1 MPADTKTTTSF
12 IETQF
17 PVSKVSKESYK
28 ERKANHSQTLTG
40 LGKWWGRK
48 PLVMIR
54 AALIGLLMPSSD
66 DLEKDQEIFLKIM
79 TMDEDGLWKRM
90 RESDGNIRYKDAFE
104 LLTEEEQE
112 RFFNLDEVEGGKA
125 IHHCIDADGREE
137 KKAMKQ
143 EIQRLAFGR
152 LSYDE
157 KLDYVDRPEQ
167 IDGPSE
173 EAWSEINEHL
183 STDASSLDE
192 LIQELGKRR
201 FGHVPRVGDAFCGGG
216 SVPFEATRLGCES
229 YGADLSP
236 VAALLTWASL
246 NIVGGGDEV
255 AERVRKAQEEVYAA
269 VDEQITQW
277 GIEHNEKGWRA
288 DAYLYCLET
297 ECPEC
302 GVDVPLAPSWVI
314 GERTNTIARL
324 ELDDANDRFDIQV
337 EQGVSKADIDAADD
351 AGTVQNDRLHCPAC
365 GRATPLK
372 AIRGDQRGENGTA
385 NSLRKWTNDDLTPRP
400 DDTFQERLYC
410 VRWVETFS
418 DESGDR
424 NSRRHYRSVSDA
436 DQQREKKALRL
447 LEDRFDEW
455 QEKGYIPSRRIE
467 PGNKTKEPIRTRG
480 WTHWHHLFNP
490 RQLLLAGLFS
500 KHAQQDVDSKIE
512 VIGSLLSV
520 GRLVDWNSK
529 LCRWISDASKENGA
543 QVFSNQALNTLYNY
557 YSRPLGLLDTTVF
570 YRIHSKEIHADGK
583 VEPQDA
589 RDVQSKSDIWITDPP
604 YADAINYHEL
614 SEFFLAWYEKPLRRL
629 FPDWYTDSK
638 RALAVTGEEAEFRRD
653 MVASYRNLADHMPDD
668 GAQIVMFTHQDSSV
682 WADLARILAAAG
694 LRVTSAWTVATETD
708 SALKKGNYVQGTVLL
723 VLRKRLAER
732 NAYSDEISVQVED
745 EVKSQLDTM
754 QALDEDEDDPSF
766 GDTDYQLAA
775 YAAALR
781 VLTQYSEIDG
791 ESWEE
796 ALNRPSGD
804 GAPASRT
811 SSIESVIDDAVEVAC
826 NHLIPNGFDDFLW
839 KTLEPKE
846 RLYLKGLELESNNE
860 YRTGAY
866 QELARG
872 FGVRE
877 YKDLYASSKA
887 NRSRFKTPSEF
898 GSQNLGNEDS
908 FSDSLVRHALFAV
921 YEAERED
928 EARKG
933 LHWLKT
939 EVDAY
944 WQNRKHLIE
953 ILRYFE
959 RMETGSEE
967 WDEDAAYARLVAGA
981 VENDHA

>member
-1 MPADTKTTTSF
+1 V
-12 IETQF
+12 E
-17 PVSKVSKESYK
+17 E
-28 ERKANHSQTLTG
+28 
-40 LGKWWGRK
+40 
-48 PLVMIR
+48 
-54 AALIGLLMPSSD
+54 D
-66 DLEKDQEIFLKIM
+66 D
-79 TMDEDGLWKRM
+79 
-90 RESDGNIRYKDAFE
+90 
-104 LLTEEEQE
+104 
-112 RFFNLDEVEGGKA
+112 KA
-125 IHHCIDADGREE
+125 IYHCIDAGGRDE
-137 KKAMKQ
+137 KREMKTK
-143 EIQRLAFGR
+143 IQRLAFSR

-167 IDGPSE
+167 IDGPPE

-183 STDASSLDE
+183 DTDASSLDE
-192 LIQELGKRR
+192 LIQELGERR
-201 FGHVPRVGDAFCGGG
+201 FGHVPRVGDAFCGSG
-216 SVPFEATRLGCES
+216 SVPFEAARLGCES

-246 NIVGGGDEV
+246 NIVGGGEEV
-255 AERVRKAQEEVYAA
+255 AERVREAQSEVYAS

-277 GIEHNEKGWRA
+277 GIEHNDKGWRA

-302 GVDVPLAPSWVI
+302 EVDVPLAPSWVI
-314 GERTNTIARL
+314 GKRTNTIARL
-324 ELDDANDRFDIQV
+324 ELDRAADRFNIRI
-337 EQGVSKADIDAADD
+337 EEGVSKADIDAADD
-351 AGTVQNDRLHCPAC
+351 AGTVQNERLQCPAC
-365 GRATPLK
+365 GRATPMK
-372 AIRGDQRGENGTA
+372 AIRGNRHGEDGAT
-385 NSLRKWTNDDLTPRP
+385 NSLRKWTNNDVAPRSE
-400 DDTFQERLYC
+400 DTIQERLYC
-410 VRWVETFS
+410 VRWMEP
-418 DESGDR
+418 DEDGKP
-424 NSRRHYRSVSDA
+424 RRHYRTVTDG
-436 DQQREKKALRL
+436 DRQREKKALRL
-447 LEDRFDEW
+447 LNERFDEW
-455 QEKGYIPSRRIE
+455 QEKGCIPDRPIE
-467 PGNKTKEPIRTRG
+467 PGNKTDEPIRTRG

-490 RQLLLAGLFS
+490 RQLLTIGTFVS
-500 KHAQQDVDSKIE
+500 EIIE
-512 VIGSLLSV
+512 SNFDRRVEGGCLLSV
-520 GRLVDWNSK
+520 GRIAEYNSK
-529 LCRWISDASKENGA
+529 LSRYRNSVGNEARTES
-543 QVFSNQALNTLYNY
+543 VFYNQALNPFYNHGL
-557 YSRPLGLLDTTVF
+557 RPVERLDKSAHLEIPSIPVTEK
-570 YRIHSKEIHADGK
+570 SKAEPADAK
-583 VEPQDA
+583 RVD
-589 RDVQSKSDIWITDPP
+589 DDCHLWITDPP
-604 YADAINYHEL
+604 YADAVNYHEL
-614 SEFFLAWYEKPLRRL
+614 SEFFLAWYDKPLRRL
-629 FPDWYTDSK
+629 FSDWYTDSK
-638 RALAVTGEEAEFRRD
+638 RALAITGEEKAFQRD
-653 MVASYRNLADHMPDD
+653 MVASYRNLADNMPDD

-694 LRVTSAWTVATETD
+694 LRVTAAWTVVTETD
-708 SALKKGNYVQGTVLL
+708 SALKEGNYVQGTVLL
-723 VLRKRLAER
+723 ILRKRLDER
-732 NAYSDEISVQVED
+732 SAYSDEISAQVED
-745 EVKSQLDTM
+745 EVKNQLDTM
-754 QALDEDEDDPSF
+754 QALDEDEDDSSF

-804 GAPASRT
+804 GAPTSRT

>member
-1 MPADTKTTTSF
+1 
-12 IETQF
+12 
-17 PVSKVSKESYK
+17 
-28 ERKANHSQTLTG
+28 
-40 LGKWWGRK
+40 
-48 PLVMIR
+48 
-54 AALIGLLMPSSD
+54 
-66 DLEKDQEIFLKIM
+66 
-79 TMDEDGLWKRM
+79 
-90 RESDGNIRYKDAFE
+90 
-104 LLTEEEQE
+104 
-112 RFFNLDEVEGGKA
+112 
-125 IHHCIDADGREE
+125 
-137 KKAMKQ
+137 MKQ

-152 LSYDE
+152 LSYNE

-167 IDGPSE
+167 VDGPSE

-183 STDASSLDE
+183 DTDASSLDE
-192 LIQELGKRR
+192 LIQELGKRW
-201 FGHVPRVGDAFCGGG
+201 FGHIPRVGDAFCGGG
-216 SVPFEATRLGCES
+216 SVPFEAARLGCES

-236 VAALLTWASL
+236 VATLLTWASL
-246 NIVGGGDEV
+246 NIVGGSEEV
-255 AERVRKAQEEVYAA
+255 AECVREAQEEVYDA
-269 VDEQITQW
+269 VGKKITQW

-302 GVDVPLAPSWVI
+302 GTDVPLAPSWVI
-314 GERTNTIARL
+314 GKRTNTIARL
-324 ELDDANDRFDIQV
+324 ELDEATDRFDIRI
-337 EQGVSKADIDAADD
+337 EEGVSKADVDTADD
-351 AGTVQNDRLHCPAC
+351 AGTVQNDRLQCPAC
-365 GRATPLK
+365 GRATPMK
-372 AIRGDQRGENGTA
+372 AIRGDHQGENGTT
-385 NSLRKWTNDDLTPRP
+385 NSLRKWQNEDVTPRP

-410 VRWVETFS
+410 VRWVETYTGE
-418 DESGDR
+418 DDNEHT
-424 NSRRHYRSVSDA
+424 RRHYRTVTDA
-436 DQQREKKALRL
+436 DRKREKKVLRL
-447 LEDRFDEW
+447 LEDRFEEW
-455 QEKGYIPSRRIE
+455 QAKGYIPSRQIE
-467 PGNKTKEPIRTRG
+467 PGKKTGELIRTRG
-480 WTHWHHLFNP
+480 WTHWHHLFSP
-490 RQLLLAGLFS
+490 RQLLVNGSFLA
-500 KHAQQDVDSKIE
+500 KADE
-512 VIGSLLSV
+512 LLEQKAEIV
-520 GRLVDWNSK
+520 GCLLGTAKCADWNGK
-529 LCRWISDASKENGA
+529 LSFWDSSAANEKVSHA
-543 QVFSNQALNTLYNY
+543 FFNQALNPQNSYA
-557 YSRPLGLLDTTVF
+557 SRAWSALDTSWKLSF
-570 YRIHSKEIHADGK
+570 PSAEIHG
-583 VEPQDA
+583 EPYSEPGDTRSID
-589 RDVQSKSDIWITDPP
+589 RDCDFWITDPP

-614 SEFFLAWYEKPLRRL
+614 SEFFLSWYEKPLRRL
-629 FPDWYTDSK
+629 FPEWYTDSK
-638 RALAVTGEEAEFRRD
+638 RALAITGEEEEFRRD
-653 MVASYRNLADHMPDD
+653 MVASYRNLVERMPDD

-682 WADLARILAAAG
+682 WADLARILAASG
-694 LRVTSAWTVATETD
+694 LRVTSAWTIATETD

-723 VLRKRLAER
+723 ILRKRLDER
-732 NAYSDEISVQVED
+732 TAYSDEISVQVED

-781 VLTQYSEIDG
+781 VLTEYSEIDG

-796 ALNRPSGD
+796 ALNRPFGD
-804 GAPASRT
+804 GAPPSRT

>member
-1 MPADTKTTTSF
+1 VETYTNENGETKNRSH
-12 IETQF
+12 
-17 PVSKVSKESYK
+17 Y
-28 ERKANHSQTLTG
+28 
-40 LGKWWGRK
+40 
-48 PLVMIR
+48 R
-54 AALIGLLMPSSD
+54 AV
-66 DLEKDQEIFLKIM
+66 
-79 TMDEDGLWKRM
+79 
-90 RESDGNIRYKDAFE
+90 
-104 LLTEEEQE
+104 TEND
-112 RFFNLDEVEGGKA
+112 RS
-125 IHHCIDADGREE
+125 REE
-137 KKAMKQ
+137 K
-143 EIQRLAFGR
+143 
-152 LSYDE
+152 
-157 KLDYVDRPEQ
+157 V
-167 IDGPSE
+167 
-173 EAWSEINEHL
+173 
-183 STDASSLDE
+183 
-192 LIQELGKRR
+192 
-201 FGHVPRVGDAFCGGG
+201 
-216 SVPFEATRLGCES
+216 
-229 YGADLSP
+229 
-236 VAALLTWASL
+236 
-246 NIVGGGDEV
+246 
-255 AERVRKAQEEVYAA
+255 
-269 VDEQITQW
+269 
-277 GIEHNEKGWRA
+277 
-288 DAYLYCLET
+288 
-297 ECPEC
+297 
-302 GVDVPLAPSWVI
+302 
-314 GERTNTIARL
+314 
-324 ELDDANDRFDIQV
+324 
-337 EQGVSKADIDAADD
+337 
-351 AGTVQNDRLHCPAC
+351 
-365 GRATPLK
+365 
-372 AIRGDQRGENGTA
+372 
-385 NSLRKWTNDDLTPRP
+385 
-400 DDTFQERLYC
+400 
-410 VRWVETFS
+410 
-418 DESGDR
+418 
-424 NSRRHYRSVSDA
+424 
-436 DQQREKKALRL
+436 LRL
-447 LEDRFDEW
+447 LEDRFDDW
-455 QEKGYIPSRRIE
+455 QEKGYVPSRPIE
-467 PGNKTKEPIRTRG
+467 PGNKTNEPIRTRG

-490 RQLLLAGLFS
+490 RQLLMHGLFLE
-500 KHAQQDVDSKIE
+500 AVGTRFEGDLPVE
-512 VIGSLLSV
+512 TGALLGV
-520 GRLVDWNSK
+520 GRCADWNSK
-529 LCRWISDASKENGA
+529 LARWDRSYANEKVA
-543 QVFSNQALNTLYNY
+543 QTFSNQALNTLYNY
-557 YSRPLGLLDTTVF
+557 ALRPLSVLRSTWRLEYPSYQVSGESST
-570 YRIHSKEIHADGK
+570 EAN
-583 VEPQDA
+583 DA
-589 RDVQSKSDIWITDPP
+589 RAVEKDCDYWITDPP
-604 YADAINYHEL
+604 YADAVNYHEL
-614 SEFFLAWYEKPLRRL
+614 SEFFLAWYDKPLQRL
-629 FPDWYTDSK
+629 FPEWYTDSK
-638 RALAVTGEEAEFRRD
+638 RALAITGEEEEFRRD
-653 MVASYRNLADHMPDD
+653 MVASYRNLVKRMPDD

-723 VLRKRLAER
+723 VLRKRLDER

-745 EVKSQLDTM
+745 EVKSQLDIM

-967 WDEDAAYARLVAGA
+967 WDEDAAYARLVVGA